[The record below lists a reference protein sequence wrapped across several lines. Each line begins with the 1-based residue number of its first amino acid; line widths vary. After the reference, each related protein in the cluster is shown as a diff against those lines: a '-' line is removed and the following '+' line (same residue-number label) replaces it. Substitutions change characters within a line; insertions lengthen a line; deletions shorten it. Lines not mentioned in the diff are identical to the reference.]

1 MNWTTQVNCRRGR
14 FPQKLLFRKIFVTFV
29 IGNRLLPSSHSL
41 SIDRDLFCLVVS
53 RVPLFTGIPT
63 LTNVSN
69 FTNVSLFTNM
79 QNISSVSFKAY
90 FLKVYLIKDQKAYFL
105 KVCFLICA
113 SVSQIYNFFHK
124 YITFSQLYNFFTN
137 VPLFTIE
144 PDFIIWQIF
153 AKHARFCEGKHSF

>member
-53 RVPLFTGIPT
+53 RVPLFTGIQT

-69 FTNVSLFTNM
+69 FTNMSHFTNM
-79 QNISSVSFKAY
+79 QLFTYLPDIPTFKAH
-90 FLKVYLIKDQKAYFL
+90 FLKVNSESI
-105 KVCFLICA
+105 
-113 SVSQIYNFFHK
+113 
-124 YITFSQLYNFFTN
+124 FSERVFVKMCLCFTN
-137 VPLFTIE
+137 SPCFTSG
-144 PDFIIWQIF
+144 QIF
-153 AKHARFCEGKHSF
+153 SICTTF